1 MAASLPL
8 HRLAPGQVDHFK
20 PREGYAMR
28 MRRKSMLAVLTLLL
42 SVSAFMCACSGS
54 GQGTNS
60 SSPPSANNETPADP
74 APGGKTEAPKEQV
87 FRFNLHSN
95 PPTLDPGLAQDT
107 VAHAV
112 LNGLFEGLTRSS
124 EGGEAVPGTAEKW
137 EISPDGTKYTF
148 HLRKDAKWS
157 NGDPVTA
164 EDFEFSWKR
173 VLDPK
178 TEPAPPYAYQLYYIK
193 GAEAYNTGQNAD
205 PNSVAIKAVDANT
218 LEVELEHSTPYFLS
232 LLSFQTYFPVHS
244 SVKDNPK
251 WASEASTIISNGPF
265 KISEWKQQSSLE
277 MVKNEHYYGK
287 DEIKFTKVQMS
298 MVADS
303 GSELNMYETDQIDY
317 AGMPTGRVPNEQIP
331 ILKETKPDEL
341 EIKGIASSYY
351 YLFNNMQEPFNNVN
365 IRKAL
370 SMAIDRQLIADKVT
384 LGGQL
389 PAFGIVPPG
398 IAGEKAEY
406 RSEHKDDYFKE
417 DIEEAKA
424 LLQKG
429 LSELGLSAM
438 PEITLAYNTDESHK
452 KVAEAVADMWSKNL
466 GIKVKIEN
474 QEWGVFLKNRTA
486 LNYQMARAGWSTDYN
501 DPMSFI
507 DLYMTGSGNNDIGYS
522 NPEFDKLVRDAKQSL
537 DNKERMELMAKAER
551 LLIEQDQ
558 AILPLYYYTNVGLK
572 KPNLKNVFIDYQGMI
587 NYSRGY
593 FE

>member
-1 MAASLPL
+1 
-8 HRLAPGQVDHFK
+8 
-20 PREGYAMR
+20 MR

-42 SVSAFMCACSGS
+42 AVSAFMSACGGS
-54 GQGTNS
+54 GQGTDS
-60 SSPPSANNETPADP
+60 SSPPATNNEKSAEP
-74 APGGKTEAPKEQV
+74 APGGGKTEAPKEQV

-95 PPTLDPGLAQDT
+95 PPTLDPGLSQDT

-124 EGGEAVPGTAEKW
+124 ENGEAVPGTAEKW

-193 GAEAYNTGQNAD
+193 GAEAYNTGQSTD
-205 PNSVAIKAVDANT
+205 PSSVAIKAVDANT

-232 LLSFQTYFPVHS
+232 LLSFQTYLPVHS

-251 WASEASTIISNGPF
+251 WASEASTIVSNGPF

-277 MVKNEHYYGK
+277 MVKNEHYYDK
-287 DEIKFTKVQMS
+287 DDIKFTKVQMS

-341 EIKGIASSYY
+341 EIKGVASTYY
-351 YLFNNMQEPFNNVN
+351 YLFNNQQEPFNNVN

-370 SMAIDRQLIADKVT
+370 SMAIDRQLIVDKVT

-398 IAGEKAEY
+398 ITGLKGEF
-406 RSEHKDDYFKE
+406 RNEHKDDFFTE
-417 DIEEAKA
+417 NIEEAKA

-429 LSELGLSAM
+429 LGELGLSAM
-438 PEITLAYNTDESHK
+438 PEFTLAYNNDENHK

-466 GIKVKIEN
+466 GVKVKIEN

-486 LNYQMARAGWSTDYN
+486 LNYQMARSGWSSDYN

-507 DLYMTGSGNNDIGYS
+507 DLYTTGSGNNDIGYS
-522 NPEFDKLVRDAKQSL
+522 NPEFDKLVREAKQSL

-551 LLIEQDQ
+551 MMIEQDQ
-558 AILPLYYYTNVGLK
+558 AILPLYYYTGVGLK
-572 KPNLKNVFIDYQGMI
+572 KPYLKNVFIDYQGMI

>member
-1 MAASLPL
+1 
-8 HRLAPGQVDHFK
+8 
-20 PREGYAMR
+20 

-42 SVSAFMCACSGS
+42 AVSAFLSACGSS
-54 GQGTNS
+54 GQDTNS
-60 SSPPSANNETPADP
+60 SSPPTNNEKPAEP
-74 APGGKTEAPKEQV
+74 TPGGDKTEAPKEQV

-95 PPTLDPGLAQDT
+95 PPTLDPGLSQDT

-112 LNGLFEGLTRSS
+112 LNGLFEGLTRSN
-124 EGGEAVPGTAEKW
+124 ENGEAIPGTAEKW
-137 EISPDGTKYTF
+137 EISPDGLKYTF

-164 EDFEFSWKR
+164 QDFEFSWKR

-193 GAEAYNTGQNAD
+193 GAEAYNTGQSTD
-205 PNSVAIKAVDANT
+205 PSSVAIKAVDANT

-265 KISEWKQQSSLE
+265 KITEWKQQSSLE
-277 MVKNEHYYGK
+277 MVKNEHYYDK

-303 GSELNMYETDQIDY
+303 GSELNMYETGQIDY

-341 EIKGIASSYY
+341 NIKGIATTYY
-351 YLFNNMQEPFNNVN
+351 YLFNNQQEPFNNVN

-370 SMAIDRQLIADKVT
+370 SRAIDRQLIVDKVT
-384 LGGQL
+384 LGGEL

-398 IAGEKAEY
+398 ITGLKDGF
-406 RSEHKDDYFKE
+406 RNEHKDDYFTE
-417 DIEEAKA
+417 NIEEAKA

-429 LSELGLSAM
+429 LGELGLSAM
-438 PEITLAYNTDESHK
+438 PEFTLAYNTDENHK

-466 GIKVKIEN
+466 GVKVKIEN

-486 LNYQMARAGWSTDYN
+486 LNYQMARAGWTTDYN

-522 NPEFDKLVRDAKQSL
+522 NPEFDKLVREAKRAL
-537 DNKERMELMAKAER
+537 DNKERMELMAQAER
-551 LLIEQDQ
+551 MLIEQDQ
-558 AILPLYYYTNVGLK
+558 AIIPLYYYTSVGLK
-572 KPNLKNVFIDYQGMI
+572 KPYLKNVFIDYQGMI

>member
-205 PNSVAIKAVDANT
+205 PNSSPSRR
-218 LEVELEHSTPYFLS
+218 L
-232 LLSFQTYFPVHS
+232 
-244 SVKDNPK
+244 
-251 WASEASTIISNGPF
+251 
-265 KISEWKQQSSLE
+265 
-277 MVKNEHYYGK
+277 
-287 DEIKFTKVQMS
+287 
-298 MVADS
+298 
-303 GSELNMYETDQIDY
+303 
-317 AGMPTGRVPNEQIP
+317 MPTRSKSSWSIP
-331 ILKETKPDEL
+331 LRI
-341 EIKGIASSYY
+341 
-351 YLFNNMQEPFNNVN
+351 F
-365 IRKAL
+365 
-370 SMAIDRQLIADKVT
+370 
-384 LGGQL
+384 
-389 PAFGIVPPG
+389 
-398 IAGEKAEY
+398 
-406 RSEHKDDYFKE
+406 
-417 DIEEAKA
+417 
-424 LLQKG
+424 
-429 LSELGLSAM
+429 
-438 PEITLAYNTDESHK
+438 
-452 KVAEAVADMWSKNL
+452 
-466 GIKVKIEN
+466 
-474 QEWGVFLKNRTA
+474 
-486 LNYQMARAGWSTDYN
+486 
-501 DPMSFI
+501 
-507 DLYMTGSGNNDIGYS
+507 
-522 NPEFDKLVRDAKQSL
+522 
-537 DNKERMELMAKAER
+537 
-551 LLIEQDQ
+551 
-558 AILPLYYYTNVGLK
+558 
-572 KPNLKNVFIDYQGMI
+572 
-587 NYSRGY
+587 
-593 FE
+593 

>member
-1 MAASLPL
+1 
-8 HRLAPGQVDHFK
+8 
-20 PREGYAMR
+20 
-28 MRRKSMLAVLTLLL
+28 MRRKSMLAMLTLLL
-42 SVSAFMCACSGS
+42 VVSAYISACGGS
-54 GQGTNS
+54 GQDANS
-60 SSPPSANNETPADP
+60 SSPPTNNEKQADP
-74 APGGKTEAPKEQV
+74 SSGDQTEAPKEQV

-112 LNGLFEGLTRSS
+112 LIGLFEGLTRSS
-124 EGGEAVPGTAEKW
+124 ESGEAVPGTAEKW

-164 EDFEFSWKR
+164 ADFEFSWKR

-193 GAEAYNTGQNAD
+193 GAEAYNTGQSTD

-351 YLFNNMQEPFNNVN
+351 YLFNNQQEPFNNVN

-370 SMAIDRQLIADKVT
+370 SMAIDRQLIVDKVT

-398 IAGEKAEY
+398 IVGEKDEF
-406 RSEHKDDYFKE
+406 RNEHKDDYFTE
-417 DIEEAKA
+417 NIEEAKA

-452 KVAEAVADMWSKNL
+452 QVAEAVADMWSKNL

-486 LNYQMARAGWSTDYN
+486 LNYQMARAGWQTDYN

-507 DLYMTGSGNNDIGYS
+507 DLYTTGSGNNDIGYS
-522 NPEFDKLVRDAKQSL
+522 NPEFDKLVREAKQSL
-537 DNKERMELMAKAER
+537 DNKERMELMAKAEHM
-551 LLIEQDQ
+551 LIDQDQ
-558 AILPLYYYTNVGLK
+558 AILPLYYYTSVGLK
-572 KPNLKNVFIDYQGMI
+572 KPYLKNVFIDYQGMI

>member
-1 MAASLPL
+1 M
-8 HRLAPGQVDHFK
+8 Q
-20 PREGYAMR
+20 
-28 MRRKSMLAVLTLLL
+28 MRRKSMLAMLSLLL
-42 SVSAFMCACSGS
+42 GISVFMSACGSS
-54 GQGTNS
+54 GQDNNS
-60 SSPPSANNETPADP
+60 SSPPATNNEKPDP
-74 APGGKTEAPKEQV
+74 TPGGKTETPKEQV

-95 PPTLDPGLAQDT
+95 PPTLDPGQAQDN
-107 VAHAV
+107 VSFAV
-112 LNGLFEGLTRSS
+112 LNGLFEGLTRAN
-124 EGGEAVPGTAEKW
+124 EKGEALPGTAEKW
-137 EISPDGTKYTF
+137 DISPDGTKYTF

-173 VLDPK
+173 VLNPK
-178 TEPAPPYAYQLYYIK
+178 LEPAPPYAYQLYYIK
-193 GAEAYNTGQNAD
+193 GAEAYNTGKNAD
-205 PNSVAIKAVDANT
+205 PNSVAVKAVDANT

-232 LLSFQTYFPVHS
+232 LLSFQTFFPVHS

-251 WASEASTIISNGPF
+251 WASDASTIISNGPF
-265 KISEWKQQSSLE
+265 KISEWKQQNSLE
-277 MVKNEHYYGK
+277 MVKNENYYAK

-298 MVADS
+298 MVDDS
-303 GSELNMYETDQIDY
+303 GSELNMYETDQLDF

-331 ILKETKPDEL
+331 ILKETKPNEL

-351 YLFNNMQEPFNNVN
+351 YLFNNKQKPFNNVN

-370 SMAIDRQLIADKVT
+370 AMAIDRKLIVDKVT

-398 IAGEKAEY
+398 IAGEKDEY
-406 RSEHKDDYFKE
+406 RTEHKDDYFKE
-417 DIEEAKA
+417 NIEEAKS

-429 LSELGLSAM
+429 LSELGLSEM
-438 PEITLAYNTDESHK
+438 PEFTLTYNTDESHK

-474 QEWGVFLKNRTA
+474 QEFGVFLKNRTA
-486 LNYQMARAGWSTDYN
+486 LNYQMARSGWGTDYN

-522 NPEFDKLVRDAKQSL
+522 NPEYDKLVHDAKQSM

-551 LLIEQDQ
+551 IMIEQDQ
-558 AILPLYYYTNVGLK
+558 AILPLYYYTNVALK